1 MSRLFS
7 PGCLRITPGI
17 SELIIEG
24 ADIPPYLN
32 RHLSGDWGDICD
44 EAKDAN
50 NHAVRSGKTILS
62 VYYITPETEI
72 WILTAGGCT
81 TIMLPSER

>member
-7 PGCLRITPGI
+7 PGCLRITSGI
-17 SELIIEG
+17 SELIIDG

-44 EAKDAN
+44 EARDAN
-50 NHAVRSGKTILS
+50 NHAVSSGKTILS
-62 VYYITPETEI
+62 AYYVTPETEI
-72 WILTAGGCT
+72 WIKTAGGTT
-81 TIMLPSER
+81 TIMLPCEY

>member
-24 ADIPPYLN
+24 IDIPPYLN
-32 RHLSGDWGDICD
+32 RHLNGDWGDICD
-44 EAKDAN
+44 EAKGAN
-50 NHAVRSGKTILS
+50 NCSVSSGGTILS
-62 VYYITPETEI
+62 VYYVTPVVEI